1 MSLVNVNVNVIGVS
15 MDRKISSDAQL
26 LFVANDHRFDTLSE
40 KPHTRYWCKNGSWGR
55 LTWQLASFIF
65 SESDL
70 ALVPTA
76 VVLIKELAEDIL
88 LYKYI
93 LTFI

>member
-1 MSLVNVNVNVIGVS
+1 
-15 MDRKISSDAQL
+15 MDTKISSDDQL
-26 LFVANDHRFDTLSE
+26 LFVANDHRFDTLS
-40 KPHTRYWCKNGSWGR
+40 KNPHTRYWCKNGSWGR

>member
-1 MSLVNVNVNVIGVS
+1 

-26 LFVANDHRFDTLSE
+26 LFVASDHRFDILS
-40 KPHTRYWCKNGSWGR
+40 KNPNTRFWCKNGSWGR

-70 ALVPTA
+70 ALVPA
-76 VVLIKELAEDIL
+76 AAVLIKELAEDIL
-88 LYKYI
+88 LYKYLFMI
-93 LTFI
+93 NFHFYLR

>member
-1 MSLVNVNVNVIGVS
+1 
-15 MDRKISSDAQL
+15 MDREISSDAQL
-26 LFVANDHRFDTLSE
+26 LFVASDHRFNILS
-40 KPHTRYWCKNGSWGR
+40 KNPNTRFWCKNVSWGR

-70 ALVPTA
+70 ALVPA
-76 VVLIKELAEDIL
+76 AAVLIKELAEYIL